1 MQQQPPRGQ
10 FQGQRPVMVMPQPPQ
25 PKRRFRWSLI
35 VVPGAVLLA
44 IYVVRAVG
52 TALSAFSWN
61 DFLDRLG
68 IVHKDRFSAIALMMC
83 ACLAIVAL
91 AKILGWGSKEE

>member
-1 MQQQPPRGQ
+1 MQPQAPMGQ
-10 FQGQRPVMVMPQPPQ
+10 FQRQRPVIVMPPPQ
-25 PKRRFRWSLI
+25 PKLRFRWSLI
-35 VVPGAVLLA
+35 VVPGVVLLV

-52 TALSAFSWN
+52 AALSAFSWS

-68 IVHKDRFSAIALMMC
+68 IVHKDRFSSIALMMC

-91 AKILGWGSKEE
+91 VRILGLGKGEED